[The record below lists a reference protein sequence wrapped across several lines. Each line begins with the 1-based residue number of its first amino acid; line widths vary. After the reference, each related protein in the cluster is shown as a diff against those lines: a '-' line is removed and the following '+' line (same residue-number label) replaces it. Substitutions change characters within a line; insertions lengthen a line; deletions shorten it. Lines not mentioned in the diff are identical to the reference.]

1 MPENASGGSSSSSSL
16 LIRSKNPR
24 RCQAENPLK
33 LLSEFAGPALALPG
47 VIEGAHHGHADFRV
61 GKRLF
66 ETLGYPDEKWGM
78 VKLTPDQQAV
88 LIDAEPG
95 MFRPVPGAWGR
106 SGSTNVKLA
115 KIDQVTLR
123 SALEMAWRNVAPKS
137 LLASLETR

>member
-1 MPENASGGSSSSSSL
+1 MSNA
-16 LIRSKNPR
+16 RFRK
-24 RCQAENPLK
+24 A
-33 LLSEFAGPALALPG
+33 ALALPG
-47 VIEGAHHGHADFRV
+47 VIEGAHHGNADFRV
-61 GKRLF
+61 GKRVF
-66 ETLGYPDEKWGM
+66 ATLGYPDEKWGM
-78 VKLTPDQQAV
+78 VKLTPNQQAV
-88 LIDAEPG
+88 LIDAEPE

>member
-1 MPENASGGSSSSSSL
+1 MSNA
-16 LIRSKNPR
+16 RFRK
-24 RCQAENPLK
+24 A
-33 LLSEFAGPALALPG
+33 ALALPG
-47 VIEGAHHGHADFRV
+47 VIEGTHHGHADFRV
-61 GKRLF
+61 GKRVF
-66 ETLGYPDEKWGM
+66 ATLGYPDEKWGM

-88 LIDAEPG
+88 LIDAEPE

-137 LLASLETR
+137 LLASLETQ

>member
-1 MPENASGGSSSSSSL
+1 
-16 LIRSKNPR
+16 
-24 RCQAENPLK
+24 
-33 LLSEFAGPALALPG
+33 
-47 VIEGAHHGHADFRV
+47 
-61 GKRLF
+61 
-66 ETLGYPDEKWGM
+66 M
-78 VKLTPDQQAV
+78 VKLTPDQQDV
-88 LIDAEPG
+88 LVDAEPE

>member
-1 MPENASGGSSSSSSL
+1 MSNA
-16 LIRSKNPR
+16 RFRK
-24 RCQAENPLK
+24 A
-33 LLSEFAGPALALPG
+33 ALALPG
-47 VIEGAHHGHADFRV
+47 VIEGAHQGHADFRV
-61 GKRLF
+61 GKRVF
-66 ETLGYPDEKWGM
+66 ATLGYPDEKWGM
-78 VKLTPDQQAV
+78 VKLTPDQQAMLV
-88 LIDAEPG
+88 DAEPE

>member
-1 MPENASGGSSSSSSL
+1 MSNA
-16 LIRSKNPR
+16 RFRK
-24 RCQAENPLK
+24 A
-33 LLSEFAGPALALPG
+33 ALALPG
-47 VIEGAHHGHADFRV
+47 VIEGTHHGHADFRV
-61 GKRLF
+61 GKRVF
-66 ETLGYPDEKWGM
+66 ATLGYPDEKWGM

-88 LIDAEPG
+88 LIDAEPE